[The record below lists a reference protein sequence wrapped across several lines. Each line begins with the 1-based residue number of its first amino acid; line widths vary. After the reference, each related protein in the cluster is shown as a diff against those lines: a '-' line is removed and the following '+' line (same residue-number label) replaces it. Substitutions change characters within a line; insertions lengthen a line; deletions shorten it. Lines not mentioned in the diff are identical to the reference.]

1 MFREWAWHKQEY
13 NKYTFCILSS
23 TLAQRVPCVL
33 ANVLTQSRPGPSAKP
48 ATRTTQPRP
57 LPKECPMS
65 AATMLTPKALMQE
78 VEAIFLG
85 AGLSPLQA
93 TPLARV
99 IVAGERDGCKSH
111 GIFRIEGCLRTIR
124 QAKVNPV
131 AVPQLSQDDS
141 AIVRVDAQGGFANAA
156 FDLGAPALVSRAR
169 ALGLAA
175 LVIND
180 CTHFSALW
188 PEVEAL
194 TELGLAAI
202 AMCPSYA
209 TVAPF
214 GGTRPL
220 MGTNPFAFGW
230 PRPQHAPFVFDFATS
245 VAARG
250 EVELHRIAGTPL
262 PEGWAVD
269 ADGTPTR
276 DAAAALQGAM
286 LPFGGHK
293 GSAISLMIELLAGVM
308 IGDLTSPEALAFI
321 GTTAVAPRHGE
332 LILAFC
338 PHRFAAARGG
348 LDMSR
353 AETLF
358 DAVLGMG
365 ARLPSERRYAARAV
379 SDAQGIALSAEERAM
394 LDRLKDGASGTSAAE
409 TARGS

>member
-1 MFREWAWHKQEY
+1 
-13 NKYTFCILSS
+13 
-23 TLAQRVPCVL
+23 
-33 ANVLTQSRPGPSAKP
+33 
-48 ATRTTQPRP
+48 
-57 LPKECPMS
+57 MS
-65 AATMLTPKALMQE
+65 AATMLTTKALMQD
-78 VEAIFLG
+78 VEAIFLA
-85 AGLSPLQA
+85 AGLSPLHA
-93 TPLARV
+93 APLARV

-111 GIFRIEGCLRTIR
+111 GLYRIEGCLRTI
-124 QAKVNPV
+124 QQGKVNPV
-131 AVPQLSQDDS
+131 AVPQLVEDES
-141 AIVRVDAQGGFANAA
+141 AIVRVDARGGFANAA
-156 FDLGAPALVSRAR
+156 FDLGAPALARRAK

-194 TELGLAAI
+194 TDLGLAAI
-202 AMCPSYA
+202 ALCPSYA
-209 TVAPF
+209 TVAPH

-230 PRPQHAPFVFDFATS
+230 PRADHPPFVFDFATS

-262 PEGWAVD
+262 PEGWALD
-269 ADGTPTR
+269 TTGTPTR
-276 DAAAALQGAM
+276 DPTAALQGAM

-308 IGDLTSPEALAFI
+308 IGDLTSPEALDFI
-321 GTTAVAPRHGE
+321 GTTTVAPRHGE

-348 LDMSR
+348 LDLTR

-358 DAVLGMG
+358 DAVLGQG

-379 SDAQGIALSAEERAM
+379 SDARGISLSADERAM
-394 LDRLKDGASGTSAAE
+394 LDRLKAGVPGTSAAE
-409 TARGS
+409 TARGG